1 MKKKYWIGSV
11 ATGAI
16 LLSLGAYQLGHYQA
30 TLTPNDKV
38 DYIDGS
44 KKAQKSALTKSKT
57 QEQINEEEGIS
68 AEQIVVKITDD
79 GYVTSHGDHYHYYN
93 GKVPFNSLISEELIM
108 SDPNY
113 VFSKQDVV
121 NDVKDGYIIKVD
133 GNYYLYLKE
142 GSKRENVRTKAQIA
156 EQKEKG
162 TAPAAHKHAK
172 NHSHASH
179 VSHKSGNRYTTD
191 DGYVFSPTDVIEDT
205 GDGFIVPHGN
215 HFHFIPKSDL
225 SASELAQAQAYWNQK
240 SRPSHHVQLPKV
252 PQPGVTNLSQ
262 AGHVLIAQP
271 HHKQPENKENPK
283 TIKTLLEQLLAM
295 PLANRHVEADGLVFD
310 PTTIAKRTESGVM
323 VPHGN
328 HYHYIPYA
336 QMNALE
342 QEIARIIPITNPL
355 GTGGELKSDE
365 SAHHHDHLHHHHD
378 TEPHSDDE
386 SDHSVTPLSERAGKP
401 NSKIVYSAQEV
412 AEAKKAGQY
421 ATSDGYIFD
430 AKDIIKD
437 TGDGFITPH
446 MGHEHWIPKKELS
459 AKELKE
465 AEAFLA
471 DKKPEPEQPSSHQE
485 THLLSAED
493 LDKTADAKELSA
505 QEIFEKVQPQKIVPV
520 DLIKA
525 NMVHT
530 VRYTN
535 GYLIIPHLDHY
546 HNVPLSW
553 FDKNWSAP
561 EGYTLSELFA
571 TIKYYMKHPSEAPKV
586 EGWGNDAQDTQQQ
599 NGELVDNNYAT
610 DEEPE
615 EELEEDEF
623 EIQMKSEGE
632 RHGLTGEE
640 YLAKLSI
647 IGEKYWVA
655 YDKISYNSKNKVS
668 VISDKGTKVVNLIT
682 LEEVEPKE

>member
-1 MKKKYWIGSV
+1 M
-11 ATGAI
+11 
-16 LLSLGAYQLGHYQA
+16 
-30 TLTPNDKV
+30 
-38 DYIDGS
+38 
-44 KKAQKSALTKSKT
+44 
-57 QEQINEEEGIS
+57 
-68 AEQIVVKITDD
+68 
-79 GYVTSHGDHYHYYN
+79 
-93 GKVPFNSLISEELIM
+93 
-108 SDPNY
+108 
-113 VFSKQDVV
+113 
-121 NDVKDGYIIKVD
+121 
-133 GNYYLYLKE
+133 
-142 GSKRENVRTKAQIA
+142 
-156 EQKEKG
+156 
-162 TAPAAHKHAK
+162 
-172 NHSHASH
+172 
-179 VSHKSGNRYTTD
+179 
-191 DGYVFSPTDVIEDT
+191 
-205 GDGFIVPHGN
+205 
-215 HFHFIPKSDL
+215 
-225 SASELAQAQAYWNQK
+225 
-240 SRPSHHVQLPKV
+240 
-252 PQPGVTNLSQ
+252 
-262 AGHVLIAQP
+262 
-271 HHKQPENKENPK
+271 
-283 TIKTLLEQLLAM
+283 
-295 PLANRHVEADGLVFD
+295 
-310 PTTIAKRTESGVM
+310 
-323 VPHGN
+323 
-328 HYHYIPYA
+328 
-336 QMNALE
+336 
-342 QEIARIIPITNPL
+342 
-355 GTGGELKSDE
+355 
-365 SAHHHDHLHHHHD
+365 
-378 TEPHSDDE
+378 
-386 SDHSVTPLSERAGKP
+386 TPLSERAGKP

-412 AEAKKAGQY
+412 AEAKKAGRY

-471 DKKPEPEQPSSHQE
+471 DKKPEPEQPSPHQE
-485 THLLSAED
+485 THLLSAGD